1 MNRIKQL
8 REQRGMTQPELGK
21 VLNVQGAAISKYEN
35 EKIPL
40 TTETIKTLA
49 EFFGT
54 STDYLLGKTD
64 DKESQEQNEPQPTI
78 HSISCAEIT
87 SRIKNLFLTSEKSIN
102 DLLPMLK
109 TDILN
114 GKCSDITAFMQD
126 VYIISDF
133 FGVTDE
139 YILGGKELE
148 TRTDYS
154 LSDETIK
161 FISSF
166 QQLSQ
171 DNKDII
177 LGDMKKYIKEQA
189 YESVAADDLG
199 KTGTGPK

>member
-64 DKESQEQNEPQPTI
+64 DKESQEQSEPQPTI

-177 LGDMKKYIKEQA
+177 LGDMKKYIKEQV
-189 YESVAADDLG
+189 YESVAADNLG